1 MKRLSVIIA
10 HDQKR
15 GNEDLNKTLLSVTH
29 DLAAENW
36 LYDSQVIIETEGSK
50 SESRN
55 KAVKRAN
62 GEILLFLDSD
72 VILRRGFLRQI
83 MDLFYYH
90 SVGVVG
96 GVNVSIPGE
105 NKWEEISSTL
115 LSSPIFMFKSVA
127 RYTPRGRIRETNES
141 EIIGCCMAIRKE
153 AFLEA
158 GGFPLDVIPCE
169 ENVLIDRIQENGWK
183 IIYNPYAIVYH
194 KRAEFP
200 GKYARKIF
208 GYGMG
213 RGIMLRKMGSAK
225 MVWRPRFRW
234 IYYFAGFFLHYGS
247 YFSGLIYG
255 YMFKGKKGD
264 KKE

>member
-15 GNEDLNKTLLSVTH
+15 GNEDLNRALLSIKH
-29 DLAAENW
+29 DLLTEN
-36 LYDSQVIIETEGSK
+36 LFYESQIIVETDGSK

-55 KAVKRAN
+55 SAVSRSK
-62 GEILLFLDSD
+62 GELLFFFDSD
-72 VILRRGFLRQI
+72 VVLRRGFFREIL
-83 MDLFYYH
+83 DLFDFH
-90 SVGVVG
+90 SIGVVG
-96 GVNVSIPGE
+96 GVNVSLPGE
-105 NKWEEISSTL
+105 TEWEEISSTF
-115 LSSPIFMFKSVA
+115 LSSPVFMFKSVA

-141 EIIGCCMAIRKE
+141 EIIGCCMAIRRE

-194 KRAEFP
+194 KRAAFP
-200 GKYARKIF
+200 RAYAKKIF

-213 RGIMLRKMGSAK
+213 RGIMLKQKGSPK

-234 IYYFAGFFLHYGS
+234 LYYFAGFFLHYGS

-255 YMFKGKKGD
+255 YFK
-264 KKE
+264 KKEKD